1 MNKENLK
8 AGINAMLDGAD
19 TGAYRDELVTLLSLV
34 YNASDESIAVAWLE
48 VHIDADAEEGAAYEE
63 K

>member
-1 MNKENLK
+1 MTKENLK

-19 TGAYRDELVTLLSLV
+19 TGEYHDELVTLLSLV
-34 YNASDESIAVAWLE
+34 HNTSDESIAVAWLE
-48 VHIDADAEEGAAYEE
+48 VHIDVDAEEGAAYEE